1 MRPWRRSIAEKNEN
15 FCWTPEQVLCDKEK
29 PAPKSNRSNSCFN
42 YENTTH
48 YLSLFTCVRVAFART
63 SSASG
68 TSAARSW
75 RYESSGSGTN
85 ESGSRSAAAA
95 WDESCAGTATAWDES
110 CAGTATACDESGARA
125 TTAAARRTRSG
136 RTTSGWTSSSS
147 RPTWSTRRTDQS
159 GSSWRNEPRC
169 SRCDESCSCCCRHSG
184 TTCWHFRQQL
194 VNRQISQ
201 RRPGDVADSDRLHR
215 SAHGCARAMHLVG
228 WPLVPAR
235 SETDRESVYRHRKW

>member
-1 MRPWRRSIAEKNEN
+1 MRPWRKSIAEKNEN

-85 ESGSRSAAAA
+85 ESRCRSAAAA
-95 WDESCAGTATAWDES
+95 CDES
-110 CAGTATACDESGARA
+110 CAGTATACDESAAR
-125 TTAAARRTRSG
+125 TTTTAARRTRSG

-159 GSSWRNEPRC
+159 GSSWRNEPRG
-169 SRCDESCSCCCRHSG
+169 SRCDESCSCCCGHSG
-184 TTCWHFRQQL
+184 TTRWHFRQQL

-201 RRPGDVADSDRLHR
+201 RRPGDVADSDRLNR
-215 SAHGCARAMHLVG
+215 SAHCCARAMHLVG
-228 WPLVPAR
+228 WPLVPAG
-235 SETDRESVYRHRKW
+235 SKTDRESFHRD